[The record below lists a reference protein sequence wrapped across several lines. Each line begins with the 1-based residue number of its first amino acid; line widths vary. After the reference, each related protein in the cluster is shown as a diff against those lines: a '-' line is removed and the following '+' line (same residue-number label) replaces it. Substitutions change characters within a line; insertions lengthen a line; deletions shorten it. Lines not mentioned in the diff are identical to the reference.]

1 MANYP
6 QYGFQPQQTWIQPRQ
21 QMPQQYPMQDFN
33 FQMPQQMQQPGVICR
48 PVASIDEAR
57 ATPTDFSGNALVLTD
72 LPHGIIYTKM
82 LDTQTGSAVFGVYQR
97 VQEPPTTAAQMAQEY
112 APLSLVQEMRQEIMM
127 LKSAL
132 EGRGKHEAEV
142 FTE

>member
-1 MANYP
+1 MNGYN
-6 QYGFQPQQTWIQPRQ
+6 QYGYQPQQTWMPQRQ
-21 QMPQQYPMQDFN
+21 QNPGYQMQDFN

-72 LPHGIIYTKM
+72 LPHGMIYTKI

-97 VQEPPTTAAQMAQEY
+97 VQEPPTAAAQMAQEY

-142 FTE
+142 MVE

>member
-1 MANYP
+1 MNGYN
-6 QYGFQPQQTWIQPRQ
+6 QYGYQPQQTLIQPRQ

-57 ATPTDFSGNALVLTD
+57 ATPTDFSGNTLVLTD
-72 LPHGIIYTKM
+72 IPHGMIYTKM
-82 LDTQTGSAVFGVYQR
+82 LDAQTGSAVFGVYQR
-97 VQEPPTTAAQMAQEY
+97 VQEPVQQAQEY
-112 APLSLVQEMRQEIMM
+112 APMSLVQEMRQEIML

-132 EGRGKHEAEV
+132 EARGKHEAEV
-142 FTE
+142 GV

>member
-1 MANYP
+1 MSGYN
-6 QYGFQPQQTWIQPRQ
+6 QYGYQPQQTWMPQRQ
-21 QMPQQYPMQDFN
+21 QNPGYQMQDFN
-33 FQMPQQMQQPGVICR
+33 FQMPQQMQPGYICR

-72 LPHGIIYTKM
+72 LPHGMIYTKM

-97 VQEPPTTAAQMAQEY
+97 VQEPVQQAQEY
-112 APLSLVQEMRQEIMM
+112 APMSLVQELRQEIMM

-132 EGRGKHEAEV
+132 EARGKHEAGVIE
-142 FTE
+142 

>member
-6 QYGFQPQQTWIQPRQ
+6 QYGYQTQQTWIQPRQ

-72 LPHGIIYTKM
+72 LPHGMIYTKM

-97 VQEPPTTAAQMAQEY
+97 VQEPPTTAAKMAQEY

-142 FTE
+142 IVE